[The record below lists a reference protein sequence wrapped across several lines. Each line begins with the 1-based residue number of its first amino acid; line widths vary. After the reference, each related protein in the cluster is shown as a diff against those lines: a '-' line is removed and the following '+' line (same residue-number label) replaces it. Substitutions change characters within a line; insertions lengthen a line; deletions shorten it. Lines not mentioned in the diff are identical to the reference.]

1 METPTYIALSRQL
14 VLSRQMDIVA
24 NNMANASTPA
34 FKGEEML
41 FVEYLV
47 KADINGEPTFTGPDG
62 AVAYVQDLAVVR
74 DTSEG
79 PMTPTGAPLDVA
91 VHGEG
96 YFVVDTPLGQRYTR
110 LGRFQLDAE
119 GKLVTSEGH
128 AVRGAGGAIF
138 IPTDD
143 GEIAIAS
150 DGTVSTD
157 GGPIDRL
164 SVVRFDDEQALR
176 KVSGGLY
183 ESDAAPLPH
192 LEAAIV
198 QGMVEESNV
207 RPVVELTLLM
217 SVMRNFQAAQRMIE
231 TQDELQRRVI
241 NTIVSST

>member
-1 METPTYIALSRQL
+1 MESPTYIALSRQL

-24 NNMANASTPA
+24 NNMANAATPA

-47 KADINGEPTFTGPDG
+47 QADINGEPTFAGPDG

-79 PMTPTGAPLDVA
+79 PMTPTGGPLDLA
-91 VHGEG
+91 IHGEG
-96 YFVVDTPLGQRYTR
+96 HFVVDTPQGPRYTR

-138 IPTDD
+138 IPAED
-143 GEIAIAS
+143 GEVVVAS
-150 DGTVSTD
+150 DGTVSTE

-164 SVVRFDDEQALR
+164 SVVRFADEQELR

-183 ESDAAPLPH
+183 KSDATPLPN
-192 LEAAIV
+192 LEPEIA

-241 NTIVSST
+241 NTIVSSA